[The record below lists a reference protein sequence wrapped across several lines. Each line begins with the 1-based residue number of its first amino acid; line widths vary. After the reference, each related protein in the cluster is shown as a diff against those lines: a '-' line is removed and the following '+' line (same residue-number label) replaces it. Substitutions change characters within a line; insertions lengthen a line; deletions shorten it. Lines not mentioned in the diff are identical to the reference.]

1 MGTAW
6 RWLMLPAGLVVVGA
20 VALHVQPAANPREVY
35 RDWPAVSDRKLER
48 TFRAGRT
55 PEERQAL
62 ADDAGRAVGR
72 PGLRIELAMSDA
84 QLRYFRSARKDTPR
98 RREEVTVAFDGGP
111 ARTATVSVHGWST
124 QSTDRKSYLVR
135 LFRRQQFTG
144 EVRLRKFLLV
154 NLLYDKGAFRME
166 TCYRLLARL
175 GLFPCYHEL
184 VTVFVNGHPEGV
196 YLLVERVEDAVRRT
210 EPGAIAVIR
219 RRWNEEP
226 EMKFAGPGADTRAV
240 QQLAAADRPQGPAP
254 DELGRLVDLERY
266 MTWLGFNS
274 LVKNGDFADEVFFYQ
289 TADPQAPRT
298 GEPLRLVAWDYDDV
312 FHPPGH
318 PKKARGDS
326 LLYACETHLDYRI
339 LRDPPLHARY
349 AATLRQLLGTTL
361 TPACMRSTLA
371 AVHATLDSIDTGEA
385 PAAQATARAARAE
398 EIRRFERDLL
408 ARHVELVR
416 ALDS

>member
-1 MGTAW
+1 MTTAW
-6 RWLMLPAGLVVVGA
+6 RWLILPAGLVAAGA
-20 VALHVQPAANPREVY
+20 VALHLQPEPRTREVY

-48 TFRAGRT
+48 TFRAGST
-55 PEERQAL
+55 PEEQQAL
-62 ADDAGRAVGR
+62 TDDTSRAIGR
-72 PGLRIELAMSDA
+72 PGLRIDLSMSAA
-84 QLRYFRSARKDTPR
+84 QLRYFRAARKDTPR
-98 RREEVTVAFDGGP
+98 RNEEVAVAFDGGP

-124 QSTDRKSYLVR
+124 QSTDRKSYAVR

-166 TCYRLLARL
+166 TCYRLLAGL

-240 QQLAAADRPQGPAP
+240 RQLAAADRAQGPDAS
-254 DELGRLVDLERY
+254 ELGRLVDLDRY

-289 TADPQAPRT
+289 TAGPQAPGT
-298 GEPLRLVAWDYDDV
+298 GQPLRLVAWDYDDV

-339 LRDPPLHARY
+339 LRDPRLHARY
-349 AATLRQLLGTTL
+349 AGTLRGMLGAAL
-361 TPACMRSTLA
+361 TPARMQATLC
-371 AVHATLDSIDTGEA
+371 AVHAALDSIDTGEA
-385 PAAQATARAARAE
+385 PAAQAAARTARAA
-398 EIRRFERDLL
+398 EIRQFERDLL
-408 ARHVELVR
+408 ARHGELVR